1 MVANCAVAIC
11 GVIVAL
17 NLIAILTILHVMV
30 LKPRSFTLS
39 CRLIC
44 QIVTFSGALES
55 HWLSNLLTDHN
66 GAGFTVHFDWLK
78 VWKAG
83 APVLPKILDS
93 GLIQEYQGDNKRMN

>member
-44 QIVTFSGALES
+44 QIVIFSGALES
-55 HWLSNLLTDHN
+55 HRLSNLLTNHN
-66 GAGFTVHFDWLK
+66 GALPGFSVHFDWLK
-78 VWKAG
+78 VWKVG
-83 APVLPKILDS
+83 APVLPKKQFSIS
-93 GLIQEYQGDNKRMN
+93 ICKTV

>member
-30 LKPRSFTLS
+30 QKPRPFTLF
-39 CRLIC
+39 CELIC
-44 QIVTFSGALES
+44 QTVSFSGALES
-55 HWLSNLLTDHN
+55 HRLSNLLTNHN
-66 GAGFTVHFDWLK
+66 GALPGFSVHFDWLK

-83 APVLPKILDS
+83 APKKISLAD
-93 GLIQEYQGDNKRMN
+93 